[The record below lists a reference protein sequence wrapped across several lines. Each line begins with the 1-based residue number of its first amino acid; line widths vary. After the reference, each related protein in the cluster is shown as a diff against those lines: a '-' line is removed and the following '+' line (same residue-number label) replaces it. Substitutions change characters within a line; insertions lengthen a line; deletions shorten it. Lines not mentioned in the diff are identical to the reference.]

1 LSAYIVGKGGYLL
14 FKRKKMRLRKGP
26 LPFRYVV
33 LISFTLFVFITLQGL
48 WLVDRGI
55 EPTLMH
61 VAQRKTEE
69 IASLAIN
76 EAIINKLFDSIDMQD
91 ILVSKEDKDGN
102 IVYAGVN
109 QQIVN
114 KVQNQSAIVV
124 QEFLKEIEE
133 GRIPK
138 SIESNELG
146 LSKNHSNEPGVIMS
160 IPLGQA
166 TENSLL
172 ANLGPKIPIKF
183 TIVGDVNTDIEEKI
197 ETVGINNTWISIN
210 IIVTVKAKVVI
221 PFATETATVTRPIQI
236 MGQFIPGEVP
246 IYYNQSGDPIQPALP
261 IDPNIKDKEDAKKK
275 KEENAEA
282 IEESA
287 ADEVADES
295 AE

>member
-1 LSAYIVGKGGYLL
+1 L

>member
-1 LSAYIVGKGGYLL
+1 MSAYIVGKGGYLL

-33 LISFTLFVFITLQGL
+33 LISFTLFIFITLQGL

-55 EPTLMH
+55 EPTLMD
-61 VAQRKTEE
+61 VAHRKTEE

-91 ILVSKEDKDGN
+91 ILISKEDKDGN

-109 QQIVN
+109 QKIVN
-114 KVQNQSAIVV
+114 NVQNQSAIVV
-124 QEFLKEIEE
+124 QEFLKEIEK
-133 GRIPK
+133 GRIPE
-138 SIESNELG
+138 SIAASEG
-146 LSKNHSNEPGVIMS
+146 LNLKTSHSNEPGVIME

-221 PFATETATVTRPIQI
+221 PFSTETATVTRPIQI

-261 IDPNIKDKEDAKKK
+261 IDPDIKDKEDAKKK
-275 KEENAEA
+275 KEDNAEA
-282 IEESA
+282 VEES
-287 ADEVADES
+287 EVADES

>member
-1 LSAYIVGKGGYLL
+1 
-14 FKRKKMRLRKGP
+14 MRLRKGP
-26 LPFRYVV
+26 LPFRYVI

-76 EAIINKLFDSIDMQD
+76 EAIINKLFDSIDMKD
-91 ILVSKEDKDGN
+91 ILISKEDKDGN

-138 SIESNELG
+138 SIESDEIG
-146 LSKNHSNEPGVIMS
+146 LTKNHSNDPGVIMS

-261 IDPNIKDKEDAKKK
+261 IDPNIKDKKEAKKK
-275 KEENAEA
+275 NEADAEA

-287 ADEVADES
+287 GEEAVDES
-295 AE
+295 GE

>member
-1 LSAYIVGKGGYLL
+1 
-14 FKRKKMRLRKGP
+14 MRLRKGP
-26 LPFRYVV
+26 LPFRYVI
-33 LISFTLFVFITLQGL
+33 LISFTLFVFITIQGL

-76 EAIINKLFDSIDMQD
+76 EAIINKLFDSIDMKD
-91 ILVSKEDKDGN
+91 ILISKEDKDGN

-138 SIESNELG
+138 SIESDEIG
-146 LSKNHSNEPGVIMS
+146 LTKNHSNDPGVIMS

-261 IDPNIKDKEDAKKK
+261 IDPNIKDKKEAKKK
-275 KEENAEA
+275 NEADAEA

-287 ADEVADES
+287 GEEAVDES
-295 AE
+295 GE

>member
-1 LSAYIVGKGGYLL
+1 
-14 FKRKKMRLRKGP
+14 MRLRKGP
-26 LPFRYVV
+26 LPFRYVI

-76 EAIINKLFDSIDMQD
+76 EAIINKLFDSIDMKD
-91 ILVSKEDKDGN
+91 ILISKEDKDGN

-138 SIESNELG
+138 SIESDEIG
-146 LSKNHSNEPGVIMS
+146 LTKNHSNDPGVIMS

-246 IYYNQSGDPIQPALP
+246 IYYNQSGDPIQPAIP
-261 IDPNIKDKEDAKKK
+261 IDPNIKDKKEAKKK
-275 KEENAEA
+275 NEADAEV

-287 ADEVADES
+287 GEEAGDES
-295 AE
+295 GE

>member
-1 LSAYIVGKGGYLL
+1 M

>member
-1 LSAYIVGKGGYLL
+1 
-14 FKRKKMRLRKGP
+14 MRLRKGP
-26 LPFRYVV
+26 LPFRYVI

-76 EAIINKLFDSIDMQD
+76 EAIINKLFDSIDMKD
-91 ILVSKEDKDGN
+91 ILISKEDKDGN

-138 SIESNELG
+138 SIESDEIG
-146 LSKNHSNEPGVIMS
+146 LTKNHSNEPGVIMS

-261 IDPNIKDKEDAKKK
+261 IDPNIKDKKEAKKK
-275 KEENAEA
+275 NEADAEA

-287 ADEVADES
+287 GEEAVDES
-295 AE
+295 GE

>member
-1 LSAYIVGKGGYLL
+1 
-14 FKRKKMRLRKGP
+14 MRLRKGP

-91 ILVSKEDKDGN
+91 ILISKEDNDGN

-109 QQIVN
+109 QKIVN
-114 KVQNQSAIVV
+114 NVQNQSAIVV
-124 QEFLKEIEE
+124 QEFLKEIEK
-133 GRIPK
+133 GRIPE
-138 SIESNELG
+138 SIAASEG
-146 LSKNHSNEPGVIMS
+146 LNLKTSHSNEPGVIME

-261 IDPNIKDKEDAKKK
+261 IDPNIKNKEDAKKK

-282 IEESA
+282 IEESS
-287 ADEVADES
+287 ADEVAEES

>member
-1 LSAYIVGKGGYLL
+1 MK
-14 FKRKKMRLRKGP
+14 LRKGP
-26 LPFRYVV
+26 LPFRFVI
-33 LISFTLFVFITLQGL
+33 LISFTLFVVITLQGL
-48 WLVDRGI
+48 WLVNKGI
-55 EPTLMH
+55 EPTLMY

-76 EAIINKLFDSIDMQD
+76 EAILNKVFDSTDMKD
-91 ILVSKEDKDGN
+91 ILISKEDKEGN
-102 IVYAGVN
+102 IVFAGVN
-109 QQIVN
+109 QKVVN
-114 KVQNQSAIVV
+114 SVQNQAAIVV

-133 GRIPK
+133 GHIPD
-138 SIESNELG
+138 SIEPEKLG
-146 LSKNHSNEPGVIMS
+146 LAKNYTNQPGVIME

-166 TENSLL
+166 TNNSLL

-261 IDPNIKDKEDAKKK
+261 IDPDIKEKKNKKSDKKK
-275 KEENAEA
+275 DDVTI
-282 IEESA
+282 IEESSDE
-287 ADEVADES
+287 ADSSGDQADES
-295 AE
+295 AEE

>member
-1 LSAYIVGKGGYLL
+1 ML
-14 FKRKKMRLRKGP
+14 KRKKMRLRKGP
-26 LPFRYVV
+26 LPFRYVI

-76 EAIINKLFDSIDMQD
+76 EAIINKLFDSIDMKD
-91 ILVSKEDKDGN
+91 ILISKEDKDGN

-138 SIESNELG
+138 SIESDEIG
-146 LSKNHSNEPGVIMS
+146 LTKNHSNDPGVIMS

-246 IYYNQSGDPIQPALP
+246 IYYNQSGDPIQPAIP
-261 IDPNIKDKEDAKKK
+261 IDPNIKDKKDAKKK
-275 KEENAEA
+275 NEADAEG

-287 ADEVADES
+287 GEEAIDES
-295 AE
+295 GE

>member
-14 FKRKKMRLRKGP
+14 LKRKKMRLRKGP

>member
-1 LSAYIVGKGGYLL
+1 ML
-14 FKRKKMRLRKGP
+14 KRKKMRLRKGP
-26 LPFRYVV
+26 LPFRYVI

-76 EAIINKLFDSIDMQD
+76 EAIINKLFDSIDMKD
-91 ILVSKEDKDGN
+91 ILISKEDKDGN

-138 SIESNELG
+138 SIESDEIG
-146 LSKNHSNEPGVIMS
+146 LTKNHSNDPGVIMS

-246 IYYNQSGDPIQPALP
+246 IYYNQSGDPIQPAIP
-261 IDPNIKDKEDAKKK
+261 IDPNIKDKKEAKKK
-275 KEENAEA
+275 NEADAEV

-287 ADEVADES
+287 GEEAGDES
-295 AE
+295 GE

>member
-1 LSAYIVGKGGYLL
+1 M

-91 ILVSKEDKDGN
+91 ILISKEDNDGN

-109 QQIVN
+109 QKIVN
-114 KVQNQSAIVV
+114 NVQNQSAIVV
-124 QEFLKEIEE
+124 QEFLKEIEK
-133 GRIPK
+133 GRIPE
-138 SIESNELG
+138 SIAASEG
-146 LSKNHSNEPGVIMS
+146 LNLKTSHSNEPGVIME

-261 IDPNIKDKEDAKKK
+261 IDPNIKNKEDAKKK
-275 KEENAEA
+275 KEENAEVL
-282 IEESA
+282 EESS
-287 ADEVADES
+287 ADEVAEES

>member
-1 LSAYIVGKGGYLL
+1 ML
-14 FKRKKMRLRKGP
+14 KRRKMKLRKGP
-26 LPFRYVV
+26 LPFRYVI
-33 LISFTLFVFITLQGL
+33 LISFSLFVFITLQGL

-91 ILVSKEDKDGN
+91 ILISKEDKDGN

-109 QQIVN
+109 QKIVN
-114 KVQNQSAIVV
+114 NVQNKSAIVV

-133 GRIPK
+133 GRIPE
-138 SIESNELG
+138 SIAASEDLNFK
-146 LSKNHSNEPGVIMS
+146 KNHSNEPGVIME

-172 ANLGPKIPIKF
+172 ANLGPRIPIKF

-261 IDPNIKDKEDAKKK
+261 IDPDIKEKEADK
-275 KEENAEA
+275 KEEKDTEI
-282 IEESA
+282 IEESDNEEPAEEA
-287 ADEVADES
+287 AE
-295 AE
+295 

>member
-1 LSAYIVGKGGYLL
+1 
-14 FKRKKMRLRKGP
+14 M
-26 LPFRYVV
+26 
-33 LISFTLFVFITLQGL
+33 
-48 WLVDRGI
+48 
-55 EPTLMH
+55 E
-61 VAQRKTEE
+61 
-69 IASLAIN
+69 
-76 EAIINKLFDSIDMQD
+76 
-91 ILVSKEDKDGN
+91 
-102 IVYAGVN
+102 
-109 QQIVN
+109 
-114 KVQNQSAIVV
+114 
-124 QEFLKEIEE
+124 
-133 GRIPK
+133 
-138 SIESNELG
+138 
-146 LSKNHSNEPGVIMS
+146 

-275 KEENAEA
+275 KEDRAEA
-282 IEESA
+282 VEETA
-287 ADEVADES
+287 ADEVAEES

>member
-1 LSAYIVGKGGYLL
+1 
-14 FKRKKMRLRKGP
+14 MRLRKGP
-26 LPFRYVV
+26 LPFRYVI

-76 EAIINKLFDSIDMQD
+76 EAIINKLFDSIDMKD
-91 ILVSKEDKDGN
+91 ILISKEDKDGN

-138 SIESNELG
+138 SIESDEIG
-146 LSKNHSNEPGVIMS
+146 LTKNHSNDPGVIMS

-246 IYYNQSGDPIQPALP
+246 IYYNQSGDPIQPAIP
-261 IDPNIKDKEDAKKK
+261 IDPNIKDKKDAKKK
-275 KEENAEA
+275 NEADAEG

-287 ADEVADES
+287 GEEAIDES
-295 AE
+295 GE